1 MSLRCLSHIH
11 CQQWRL
17 LRHKTAQF
25 HWRRLSHCT
34 RCRDCE
40 SRDVTRTHWWL
51 IAAVF
56 SRCLIARWFDVSPKV
71 ETDAA
76 TWIYGRVNVVRA
88 QYLKKTHFNI
98 CRVWLPQTG
107 RHKATIITCHII
119 MYHVSLYPCTY
130 MICYD
135 RYNGLSIF
143 FQYPAS
149 LLGAVLLYDFI
160 WSVYVNLANFIKFC

>member
-34 RCRDCE
+34 RCRDWE

-71 ETDAA
+71 ETDTA
-76 TWIYGRVNVVRA
+76 TWIYGRVNVLRA

-98 CRVWLPQTG
+98 CRVCLPQTG
-107 RHKATIITCHII
+107 RHKATITTCHICI
-119 MYHVSLYPCTY
+119 MYPCTY

-135 RYNGLSIF
+135 RYNGLSI
-143 FQYPAS
+143 PCRS
-149 LLGAVLLYDFI
+149 TGCGAAIRFYMVCI
-160 WSVYVNLANFIKFC
+160 R